1 MMAESPV
8 IFDSQSDGG
17 EIHSRGGW
25 QQEKEEAF
33 FFPVPQMGPDGG
45 TVVGAVPLQWSLVGD
60 PGSTT
65 LVTTLI
71 IR

>member
-25 QQEKEEAF
+25 QQEKEES
-33 FFPVPQMGPDGG
+33 

-60 PGSTT
+60 SGSTT

>member
-33 FFPVPQMGPDGG
+33 FFFLFLKWGH
-45 TVVGAVPLQWSLVGD
+45 TVEQWLVLFLYSDHLLETQVLQRWSQL
-60 PGSTT
+60 S
-65 LVTTLI
+65 L
-71 IR
+71 